1 MKIYG
6 VYLSHY
12 VYEVAWF
19 KDLVKVFA
27 NENDANTYADKMN
40 KMVKELTDYIVDAE
54 WHCSECNGECNG
66 SCCEICIYD
75 PREYS
80 EEFEITF
87 ANGDTEQISCA
98 SNTDGDPEFFVKE
111 IELN

>member
-40 KMVKELTDYIVDAE
+40 KMAKEITDKISDAE
-54 WHCSECNGECNG
+54 WHCSECENV
-66 SCCEICIYD
+66 SCESCEWSSVLD
-75 PREYS
+75 N

-87 ANGDTEQISCA
+87 ANGDTEQISC
-98 SNTDGDPEFFVKE
+98 DPGHGSEATFFVKE

>member
-27 NENDANTYADKMN
+27 NENDANAYMDEMN
-40 KMVKELTDYIVDAE
+40 KMVEELTDKISDADF
-54 WHCSECNGECNG
+54 HCSECNSN
-66 SCCEICIYD
+66 CCESCEYNPD
-75 PREYS
+75 KYS

-87 ANGDTEQISCA
+87 VTEDTEQINCNP
-98 SNTDGDPEFFVKE
+98 NTYGGHPVFFIQE
-111 IELN
+111 IEVN